1 MLRAEWHEVRA
12 RSVPPCLGRALGSDG
27 APNLARCAPRVIL
40 EHVRPDATEPEFGPF
55 RPIRLGSL
63 TALVSER
70 LADSPALVLVDGR
83 SGAGKSTFAAAA
95 ARARRAVVVA
105 TDDIAWHLHPT
116 DWATEMLDGVVRPWM
131 AGRPV
136 RYAPP
141 GWVRQARPGKIE
153 VPAGVDLVIEGV
165 GAARH
170 EVAPLAQL
178 TVWVRSDP
186 VVAKR
191 RGIER
196 DIRLGRTRAE
206 AEQFW
211 DEWMAAER
219 PFLEAE
225 QPWRVADLVID
236 GTADRGTDV
245 APIVLLTDGPRRAH
259 S

>member
-1 MLRAEWHEVRA
+1 M
-12 RSVPPCLGRALGSDG
+12 PDG
-27 APNLARCAPRVIL
+27 ASKPREGASRATL
-40 EHVRPDATEPEFGPF
+40 EDVRPNTTEPEFGPF
-55 RPIRLGSL
+55 RPVRVGSL
-63 TALVSER
+63 TELVSAT
-70 LADSPALVLVDGR
+70 LAESPALVLVDGR

-95 ARARRAVVVA
+95 ARARHAVIVA

-116 DWATEMLDGVVRPWM
+116 DWATEMLEGVVRPWM
-131 AGRPV
+131 AGQRV
-136 RYAPP
+136 QYTPP
-141 GWVRQARPGKIE
+141 GWVRRARPGRIE
-153 VPAGVDLVIEGV
+153 VPSGVDLVIEGV

-170 EVAPLAQL
+170 ELASL
-178 TVWVRSDP
+178 AKLIVWVCSEP
-186 VVAKR
+186 VEAKR

-211 DEWMAAER
+211 HEWMSAEL

-236 GTADRGTDV
+236 GTAHAGTDV
-245 APIVLLTDGPRRAH
+245 ADTVYVTKGPRRPR

>member
-1 MLRAEWHEVRA
+1 MPESSAGA
-12 RSVPPCLGRALGSDG
+12 R
-27 APNLARCAPRVIL
+27 NLARCVPRVIL
-40 EHVRPDATEPEFGPF
+40 EHVRPDTTEPEFGPF
-55 RPIRLGSL
+55 QPILLDNL
-63 TALVSER
+63 TELVSAT
-70 LADSPALVLVDGR
+70 LAESPALVLVDGR

-116 DWATEMLDGVVRPWM
+116 DWATEILEGVVRPWV
-131 AGRPV
+131 AGKPV
-136 RYAPP
+136 RYKPP
-141 GWVRQARPGKIE
+141 GWARQARPGKIE

-170 EVAPLAQL
+170 ELAPLAQL
-178 TVWVRSDP
+178 IVWVCSDQ
-186 VVAKR
+186 VESKR

-236 GTADRGTDV
+236 GTAHRGTEV
-245 APIVLLTDGPRRAH
+245 AHIVHLTDGARRAY